1 MNDIFHSVNAS
12 CVVGTL
18 RGGEDIHPTFFNQI
32 HFNFFALRGDDSLCC
47 LHSLLS
53 EVVDTL
59 FVLRDSGDTKTT
71 FLHALIP
78 SYSEVVRTFFV
89 PRGGLGTK
97 LSFLH
102 AVHAHKL

>member
-1 MNDIFHSVNAS
+1 MP
-12 CVVGTL
+12 VVWWGHLEVVKTFTL
-18 RGGEDIHPTFFNQI
+18 PSLIKFISTF
-32 HFNFFALRGDDSLCC
+32 
-47 LHSLLS
+47 LHS
-53 EVVDTL
+53 EVMTPYAAYTLCSQRLVDIL
-59 FVLRDSGDTKTT
+59 FVLRDSGDTKTQ

>member
-1 MNDIFHSVNAS
+1 MIFFYSVNAS

-18 RGGEDIHPTFFNQI
+18 RGGEDIHPTFFNQL

-78 SYSEVVRTFFV
+78 SYS
-89 PRGGLGTK
+89 RGGENFFCSQRWFG
-97 LSFLH
+97 H
-102 AVHAHKL
+102 

>member
-1 MNDIFHSVNAS
+1 MPVVWWGHLEVVKTFTLPSLINFISTFLHSEVM
-12 CVVGTL
+12 T
-18 RGGEDIHPTFFNQI
+18 PY
-32 HFNFFALRGDDSLCC
+32 CC

-102 AVHAHKL
+102 AVHVHKL